1 MKKIENRIV
10 IVTRET
16 RLKKV
21 LQSQNTLSQAKFYVN
36 NLGGDF
42 EEYETEH
49 RQYNSSV
56 QKTRQSLE
64 ELATIQILDRAFL
77 PNFIF
82 APNDIVLAVGQDGLV
97 ANILKYLDGQP
108 LIGVNPDP
116 ARWDGV
122 LLPFNP
128 QNAARIAEET
138 AAGKRKYEEVTMACA
153 RVQNGQELLA
163 VNDFFIGQKGHGSAR
178 YIIKYGGVKENQSSS
193 GVIVSTGL
201 GSTGWMKSVIAGANR
216 ISASV
221 IGRPYGK
228 AQESGDLL
236 EQDEKI
242 VQRPKASRK
251 MLGSFK
257 GAEMA
262 DEIMAQE
269 SCDEEAYNE
278 EICAEASID
287 YDAELTV
294 KEAPVPAMAMMMDSA
309 PAAKSLRTF
318 KPKARLKKKE
328 YGASDLAGVV
338 GKWSSKELLFA
349 VREPFPSIS
358 TGTSIVFGKVNS
370 RETLRIES
378 LMGENGVIF
387 SDGIENDFIAF
398 NSGTEATITIA
409 DKKGLMVV

>member
-1 MKKIENRIV
+1 MRKIENRIV

-21 LQSQNTLSQAKFYVN
+21 LESQNTLSQAKFYVN
-36 NLGGDF
+36 QLGGDF

-49 RQYNSSV
+49 RQYHASV
-56 QKTRQSLE
+56 QKTRQDLE
-64 ELATIQILDRAFL
+64 GLAVIQVLDRSYL

-82 APNDIVLAVGQDGLV
+82 APNDIVLAIGQDGLV

-116 ARWDGV
+116 KRWDGV

-128 QNAARIAEET
+128 KNAARITEET
-138 AAGKRKYEEVTMACA
+138 AAGKRKFEEVTMARA

-178 YIIKYGGVKENQSSS
+178 YIIKFAGVKENQSSS

-201 GSTGWMKSVIAGANR
+201 GSTGWMKSIIAGANR

-221 IGRPYGK
+221 IGRPYGS
-228 AQESGDLL
+228 AQESGNLL
-236 EQDEKI
+236 EADEK
-242 VQRPKASRK
+242 VVRKAKPAMQFSK
-251 MLGSFK
+251 VAGKIDEEEIDEEEIFED
-257 GAEMA
+257 AA
-262 DEIMAQE
+262 PEIMAE
-269 SCDEEAYNE
+269 
-278 EICAEASID
+278 
-287 YDAELTV
+287 
-294 KEAPVPAMAMMMDSA
+294 PAMDDALVVLEETHAMEMGMPSA
-309 PAAKSLRTF
+309 KEMSRQKKLF
-318 KPKARLKKKE
+318 KPKAILKKKE
-328 YGASDLAGVV
+328 YGLSDLAGVV

-358 TGTSIVFGKVNS
+358 TGTSLVFGKLS
-370 RETLRIES
+370 GGDTLRIES

-398 NSGTEATITIA
+398 NSGTEAIISIA

>member
-21 LQSQNTLSQAKFYVN
+21 LESQNTLSQAKFYVN
-36 NLGGDF
+36 QLGGDF

-49 RQYNSSV
+49 RQYQDSV
-56 QKTRQSLE
+56 QKTRQGLE
-64 ELATIQILDRAFL
+64 ELAVVQILDRSYL

-116 ARWDGV
+116 KRWDGV
-122 LLPFNP
+122 LLHFNP
-128 QNAARIAEET
+128 KNAARIAEET
-138 AAGKRKYEEVTMACA
+138 ARGKRKYEEVTMARA

-178 YIIKYGGVKENQSSS
+178 YIIKYAGVKENQSSS

-201 GSTGWMKSVIAGANR
+201 GSTGWMKSIIAGANR

-221 IGRPYGK
+221 IGRPYGS
-228 AQESGDLL
+228 AQESGGLL
-236 EQDEKI
+236 E
-242 VQRPKASRK
+242 
-251 MLGSFK
+251 
-257 GAEMA
+257 A
-262 DEIMAQE
+262 DEGKIE
-269 SCDEEAYNE
+269 DKIYEE
-278 EICAEASID
+278 EIFEAAAPEICVEPAM
-287 YDAELTV
+287 DAMMETMDEYAAV
-294 KEAPVPAMAMMMDSA
+294 KEMPAQAMIIEN
-309 PAAKSLRTF
+309 AADMRKTRKQIF
-318 KPKARLKKKE
+318 KPKAILKKKE
-328 YGASDLAGVV
+328 YGPSDLAGVV

-358 TGTSIVFGKVNS
+358 TGTSMVFGKLS
-370 RETLRIES
+370 GSETLRIES

-398 NSGTEATITIA
+398 NSGTEAAISIA
-409 DKKGLMVV
+409 DKKGIMVV

>member
-1 MKKIENRIV
+1 MKKLENRVV

-16 RLKKV
+16 RLKRV
-21 LQSQNTLSQAKFYVN
+21 LESQNTLSQAKFYVN
-36 NLGGDF
+36 KLGGDF

-49 RQYNSSV
+49 RQYNASV

-64 ELATIQILDRAFL
+64 ELAIIQILDRAFL

-97 ANILKYLDGQP
+97 ANTLKYLNGQP

-116 ARWDGV
+116 GRWDGV
-122 LLPFNP
+122 LLPFDP
-128 QNAARIAEET
+128 KNAARIVEET
-138 AAGKRKYEEVTMACA
+138 AAGKRNYEEVTMAIA
-153 RVQNGQELLA
+153 RIQNGQELLA

-178 YIIKYGGVKENQSSS
+178 YIIKYAGVKESQSSS

-201 GSTGWMKSVIAGANR
+201 GSTGWMKSIIAGANR

-221 IGRPYGK
+221 IGRPYGS

-236 EQDEKI
+236 EQDEKTTKKAVSMMQKTSRMEDAYYDNEMI
-242 VQRPKASRK
+242 EPEISAEPAMAAMEIIAEKPMERTTAIKDFAAAKSVKRVRPKA
-251 MLGSFK
+251 
-257 GAEMA
+257 
-262 DEIMAQE
+262 I
-269 SCDEEAYNE
+269 
-278 EICAEASID
+278 
-287 YDAELTV
+287 
-294 KEAPVPAMAMMMDSA
+294 
-309 PAAKSLRTF
+309 
-318 KPKARLKKKE
+318 LKKKE
-328 YGASDLAGVV
+328 YGPSDLAGVV

-358 TGTSIVFGKVNS
+358 TGTSLVFGKLNS
-370 RETLRIES
+370 SDTLRIES

-398 NSGTEATITIA
+398 NSGTEAVISIA